1 MKNSYTHRNIFTW
14 LHKHIIYLQN
24 TNTPRNKIVERK
36 GMHIYRYTHSIF
48 KKKYIKALVQM
59 CTCVECKKNF
69 VAKKFGKGKGK
80 RVKGKRQK
88 HLMKYLSTLS
98 G

>member
-48 KKKYIKALVQM
+48 KKNIHQSVSANVHM
-59 CTCVECKKNF
+59 C
-69 VAKKFGKGKGK
+69 
-80 RVKGKRQK
+80 RV
-88 HLMKYLSTLS
+88 
-98 G
+98 